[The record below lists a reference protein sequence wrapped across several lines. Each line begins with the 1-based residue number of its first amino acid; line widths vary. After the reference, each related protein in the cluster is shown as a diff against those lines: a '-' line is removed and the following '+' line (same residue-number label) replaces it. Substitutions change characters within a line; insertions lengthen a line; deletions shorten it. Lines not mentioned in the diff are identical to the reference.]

1 MTTAASASSRPAS
14 LAPDFG
20 ALRRLQ
26 PFSTVFGSD
35 RGTCIDRYYIERF
48 LAANSSDIH
57 GRVLEVAEDTYTR
70 RFGAE
75 KVTRADILHLP
86 PGTRRTT
93 IAGDLTTGKGIP
105 EQAFDCFVLT
115 QTLLCIYDIHLAIQ
129 GVRRLLAPGGVV
141 LATVPGISQVSRF
154 DMDRWGDYWRFTD
167 RSARRLF
174 EEAFAPADVRVATHG
189 NVLAAAAFL
198 YGLAAEELRPEE
210 LEHQDRD
217 YPLLITIRAVKSGTG
232 P

>member
-1 MTTAASASSRPAS
+1 M
-14 LAPDFG
+14 
-20 ALRRLQ
+20 
-26 PFSTVFGSD
+26 
-35 RGTCIDRYYIERF
+35 
-48 LAANSSDIH
+48 
-57 GRVLEVAEDTYTR
+57 
-70 RFGAE
+70 
-75 KVTRADILHLP
+75 
-86 PGTRRTT
+86 
-93 IAGDLTTGKGIP
+93 
-105 EQAFDCFVLT
+105 
-115 QTLLCIYDIHLAIQ
+115 
-129 GVRRLLAPGGVV
+129 
-141 LATVPGISQVSRF
+141 PGISQVSRF